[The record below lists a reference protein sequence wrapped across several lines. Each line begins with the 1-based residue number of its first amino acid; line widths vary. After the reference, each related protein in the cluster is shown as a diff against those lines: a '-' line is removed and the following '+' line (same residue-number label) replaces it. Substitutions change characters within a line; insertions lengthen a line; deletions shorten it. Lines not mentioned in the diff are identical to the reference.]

1 MTNTSQ
7 SKKARIVLEGRHG
20 FQHRLLTQ
28 KKALDELNIASRRNK
43 RGGLIIFFG
52 APGCGV
58 TTVLKQFKST
68 LEDEPFWPRCEQFSS
83 RVSLI
88 DHVLDCAALRND
100 FDYTSSV
107 PRSFIEF
114 SLITGRRTIIIDGLE
129 DYLSSKYS
137 YPQLLPHIHRLAT
150 CSNGFL
156 VVASTQDKKLFQK
169 CRDLNID
176 FKQEIVLDDEIS
188 REESQ
193 QFIND
198 FWKGCNEFLGESLYL
213 SCELRTLALG
223 DDNGTLSSLITRL
236 EILYAAKMIGFELN
250 LHSFAD
256 FETFELSVWNE
267 LYS

>member
-28 KKALDELNIASRRNK
+28 IKALDELNVASRRNK
-43 RGGLIIFFG
+43 CGGLVIFFG

-58 TTVLKQFKST
+58 TTVLEQFKST
-68 LEDEPFWPRCEQFSS
+68 LEQEPFWPRCEQFSS

-88 DHVLDCAALRND
+88 DHVLDCAGLRND

-107 PRSFIEF
+107 PKSLIEF
-114 SLITGRRTIIIDGLE
+114 SFITGRRTIIIDGLE

-156 VVASTQDKKLFQK
+156 VVATTQDKKLFQK

-176 FKQEIVLDDEIS
+176 FKQEIILDDEIG

-193 QFIND
+193 LFINN
-198 FWKGCNEFLGESLYL
+198 FWQSCNEFLGENLYL
-213 SCELRTLALG
+213 SNELRTFALG
-223 DDNGTLSSLITRL
+223 GDNGTLSSLIARL
-236 EILYAAKMIGFELN
+236 EILYAAKTIGFESN
-250 LHSFAD
+250 FHSFAD
-256 FETFELSVWNE
+256 FETFELGVWNE